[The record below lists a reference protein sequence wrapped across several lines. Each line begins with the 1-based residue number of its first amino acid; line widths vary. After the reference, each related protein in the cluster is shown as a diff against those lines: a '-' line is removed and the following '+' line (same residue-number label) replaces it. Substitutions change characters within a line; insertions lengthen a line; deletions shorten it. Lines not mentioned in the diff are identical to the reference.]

1 MERRYPSRPI
11 VGVGAVIVTTPGEV
25 VLVRRAREPLAGQW
39 SLPGGA
45 VEAGETLA
53 AALAREVLEETGLD
67 VEVGHLVDVLD
78 RIYMDESGRV
88 EYHYVLAD
96 FLCRPRGGQLRA
108 GSDVTDAMAVAPAA
122 LDAYALPADTRR
134 VIDRGL
140 AMASLEP

>member
-1 MERRYPSRPI
+1 MERRYPSSPI
-11 VGVGAVIVTTPGEV
+11 VGVGAVIVTAHREV

-53 AALAREVLEETGLD
+53 VALAREVHEETGLD
-67 VEVGHLVDVLD
+67 VEPGGLVDVLD
-78 RIYMDESGRV
+78 RIYTDADGRV

-108 GSDVTDAMAVAPAA
+108 GSDVTDAIAVSPAT

-134 VIDRGL
+134 VIARGL
-140 AMASLEP
+140 AMMDEP